1 MKWTLFF
8 VLIVGI
14 LQKGDGSNMYLRYR
28 PEILR
33 TIMGDGHQR
42 PLDCTDCEGE
52 ASQQRVLAPV
62 AITASPDGSIFLGD
76 FNLIRRIGTDGY
88 VRTILRLK

>member
-1 MKWTLFF
+1 M
-8 VLIVGI
+8 VLGI

-42 PLDCTDCEGE
+42 PLDCLNCEGV
-52 ASQQRVLAPV
+52 ANKQRVLAPV
-62 AITASPDGSIFLGD
+62 ALTASPDGSIYLGD
-76 FNLIRRIGTDGY
+76 FNLIRRIGTDGI
-88 VRTILRLK
+88 VKTLLRLK